1 MVKRSRSGRHKLGV
15 SLYPGHLVTGPVPVA
30 RLEGGWT
37 MSFMDDRYSSVGLGV
52 AGLALV
58 ADCGVEAV
66 VVRDVADCLDP
77 AVREPHGVASP
88 GHPAVAPLLRPVVV
102 HAAVLVIHAK
112 IVGIRL
118 WLIVLFN
125 KFWMMR

>member
-1 MVKRSRSGRHKLGV
+1 
-15 SLYPGHLVTGPVPVA
+15 
-30 RLEGGWT
+30 
-37 MSFMDDRYSSVGLGV
+37 MSFMDDRYSSVGLRV

-66 VVRDVADCLDP
+66 IVRDVADCLDP
-77 AVREPHGVASP
+77 AVREPHGVAAP
-88 GHPAVAPLLRPVVV
+88 RHAAVAPLLRPVVV

-112 IVGIRL
+112 VVGIWL

-125 KFWMMR
+125 KFWMMRQWMNRCWMWERVKRRWTMMNWGWRRG